1 MIWSVLIFF
10 SHHLVNK
17 AVFFLKFS
25 SVCHVVLSGSL
36 RCPHT
41 NSHDSSHVTVLLVF
55 LVFILTFWN
64 SWCVDAN
71 ALEESEFEVV
81 RARSD
86 HNLNTE
92 RLSHQLMLFSLCA
105 KVNYW
110 SCVFSLSDFFYSLIF
125 DHVITVDE
133 CMQTYHLGYTTF
145 KMELPIENYPLL

>member
-1 MIWSVLIFF
+1 MPRRAFRVLTLSSTHQLSWQFAHNGVISISCVIWI
-10 SHHLVNK
+10 
-17 AVFFLKFS
+17 
-25 SVCHVVLSGSL
+25 
-36 RCPHT
+36 
-41 NSHDSSHVTVLLVF
+41 
-55 LVFILTFWN
+55 ILTFWN